1 MLRGVWI
8 VRKEDSYVP
17 LSRRFPLA
25 ERKHR
30 KQVAASSA
38 SAIPEDVELG
48 ADLVR
53 KAKGAKEL
61 GNNSPLYEHVV
72 EAAPNLWPM
81 VVLDAGHHLVA
92 VLPLVPPAALSQ
104 HDKVKQEAAETGFG
118 LKYHTALASILEPI
132 PSVYVAVETAVAL
145 ARVLGEKDASSP
157 QKQGKPGWAEA
168 YDRVWK
174 VILDGIPGG
183 PCIEVNADN
192 LEAMFDNQHSN
203 KPRRRWF

>member
-1 MLRGVWI
+1 MGSSEACAVHSP
-8 VRKEDSYVP
+8 EP
-17 LSRRFPLA
+17 LVQVGYGRLA
-25 ERKHR
+25 EDLP
-30 KQVAASSA
+30 KQARQ
-38 SAIPEDVELG
+38 
-48 ADLVR
+48 LVR
-53 KAKGAKEL
+53 LQHPCDVGVL
-61 GNNSPLYEHVV
+61 GQGIRSLYE
-72 EAAPNLWPM
+72 
-81 VVLDAGHHLVA
+81 GHA
-92 VLPLVPPAALSQ
+92 SNPAALSQ

-157 QKQGKPGWAEA
+157 QKQGKPGWADA